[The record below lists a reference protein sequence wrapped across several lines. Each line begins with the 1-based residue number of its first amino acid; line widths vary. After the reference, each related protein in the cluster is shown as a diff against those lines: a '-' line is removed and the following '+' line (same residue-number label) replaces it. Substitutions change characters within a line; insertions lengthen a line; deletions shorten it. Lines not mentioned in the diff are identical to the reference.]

1 MARRC
6 VRSRNLVREEAIAPP
21 EAAKYKPTMGG
32 SARKTKNKKTEV
44 SIIVR
49 RLWYFLVI
57 ALTIKVLCAVC
68 CRNLMMRPDVGR
80 FQPFTDYEGP

>member
-1 MARRC
+1 M
-6 VRSRNLVREEAIAPP
+6 
-21 EAAKYKPTMGG
+21 
-32 SARKTKNKKTEV
+32 
-44 SIIVR
+44 R

-68 CRNLMMRPDVGR
+68 CRNLIMGPDVGR